1 MKQLVIAVAL
11 LLASGAA
18 AISCSG
24 EASKESA
31 DTTKKEIK
39 GEQKGES
46 FAVTTNIRYVD
57 FDTVMANYEY
67 AKEQSKVLEQ
77 IAMQLQQ
84 YQNQLGSRLAQ
95 KQNEIQQKMQNNAYT
110 SEDQYKADVSV
121 LQNLDQSSQVQYAK
135 RAEADN
141 ARVNEI
147 QKKVKE
153 AIDEFVVEY
162 NKDKKYDAILDK
174 SSGIYFN
181 PALDITG
188 EIVKG
193 LNEAYKAK
201 KGGDSKKEAATDDAK
216 KAK

>member
-1 MKQLVIAVAL
+1 M
-11 LLASGAA
+11 
-18 AISCSG
+18 
-24 EASKESA
+24 
-31 DTTKKEIK
+31 
-39 GEQKGES
+39 
-46 FAVTTNIRYVD
+46 
-57 FDTVMANYEY
+57 
-67 AKEQSKVLEQ
+67 
-77 IAMQLQQ
+77 
-84 YQNQLGSRLAQ
+84 
-95 KQNEIQQKMQNNAYT
+95 
-110 SEDQYKADVSV
+110 

>member
-11 LLASGAA
+11 LLACGAA
-18 AISCSG
+18 STSCSG
-24 EASKESA
+24 ESSKESA
-31 DTTKKEIK
+31 DTVKKEVK
-39 GEQKGES
+39 GVQKGES
-46 FAVTTNIRYVD
+46 FTVTTNIRYVD
-57 FDTVMANYEY
+57 FDTIMANYEY

-77 IAMQLQQ
+77 IAAQLQQ
-84 YQNQLGSRLAQ
+84 YQTQLGSRLVQ
-95 KQNEIQQKMQNNAYT
+95 KQNEIQQKMQNNAYA
-110 SEDQYKADVSV
+110 SEDQYKADMTV

-141 ARVNEI
+141 ARVAEI
-147 QKKVKE
+147 QKKVKA

-174 SSGIYFN
+174 SAGLYFN

-193 LNEAYKAK
+193 LNEAYKNK
-201 KGGDSKKEAATDDAK
+201 KGDKKDESKAESKKD
-216 KAK
+216 

>member
-11 LLASGAA
+11 LLACGAA
-18 AISCSG
+18 STSCSG
-24 EASKESA
+24 ESSKESA
-31 DTTKKEIK
+31 DTVKKEVK

-46 FAVTTNIRYVD
+46 FTVTTNIRYVD
-57 FDTVMANYEY
+57 FDTIMANYEY

-77 IAMQLQQ
+77 IAAQLQQ
-84 YQNQLGSRLAQ
+84 YQTQLGSRLVQ
-95 KQNEIQQKMQNNAYT
+95 KQNEIQQKMQNNAYA
-110 SEDQYKADVSV
+110 SEDQYKADMTV

-135 RAEADN
+135 RVA
-141 ARVNEI
+141 EI
-147 QKKVKE
+147 QKKVKA

-174 SSGIYFN
+174 SAGLYFN

-193 LNEAYKAK
+193 LNEAYKNK
-201 KGGDSKKEAATDDAK
+201 KGDKKDEPKAESKKD
-216 KAK
+216 